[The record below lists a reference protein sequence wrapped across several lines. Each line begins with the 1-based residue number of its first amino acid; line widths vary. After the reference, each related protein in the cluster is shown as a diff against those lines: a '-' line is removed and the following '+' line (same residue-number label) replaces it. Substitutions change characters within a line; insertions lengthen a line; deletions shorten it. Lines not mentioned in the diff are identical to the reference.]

1 MYIILQ
7 YVRLRNF
14 FCFQLGDCYI
24 FQVPMYFDSV
34 LGRLRR
40 RWEDDIT
47 LDLRK
52 QDGKTWTGLIW
63 FGMWVGDGISEDGK
77 EILGC
82 IYWAEFLRYE
92 RNCKLLKEPLFPRCI
107 QSSQY
112 FAQIII
118 SMIQQMRF
126 LYRQTQRKNRS
137 YYQ

>member
-1 MYIILQ
+1 VYNVLGTILKISVIAMYIILQ

-52 QDGKTWTGLIW
+52 
-63 FGMWVGDGISEDGK
+63 
-77 EILGC
+77 
-82 IYWAEFLRYE
+82 
-92 RNCKLLKEPLFPRCI
+92 
-107 QSSQY
+107 
-112 FAQIII
+112 
-118 SMIQQMRF
+118 
-126 LYRQTQRKNRS
+126 
-137 YYQ
+137 